1 MKQNRD
7 AQKETLFVLAGSLVL
22 SLLMQ
27 AIFLLC
33 GKWRLG
39 VLYSNLITVFA
50 TTLNFY
56 LMCLSL
62 ERAVARGEEEAQ
74 VKARMKA
81 SYTARMLLLAAVVG
95 GCGYVAVTW
104 GTFDL
109 WALLIP
115 LVFTRLTLLVRGRLL
130 AKEEASHTRQED
142 AQAPTDEPADA
153 PCDGKQAED
162 QKEQTPPAAYP
173 PGKRPPLREMLTGGE
188 EDE

>member
-1 MKQNRD
+1 MKQNRA

-39 VLYSNLITVFA
+39 VLYSNLITVFV

-62 ERAVARGEEEAQ
+62 ERAVARGEEEGQ

-115 LVFTRLTLLVRGRLL
+115 LVFTRLTLLVRGRML
-130 AKEEASHTRQED
+130 AKQEPTPAPAPDTQAHTDKTAESACED
-142 AQAPTDEPADA
+142 
-153 PCDGKQAED
+153 KQTEG